1 MYVHIQL
8 LNAKYTM
15 AVQNLNRK
23 GSTVCNNTYLYATMN
38 LDQALNMVVGKI
50 NFPSIIMMY

>member
-1 MYVHIQL
+1 MHIQL
-8 LNAKYTM
+8 LNAKYTT

-50 NFPSIIMMY
+50 NFPSIVMMY